1 MRKTTLLVLSGLALL
16 CVSLPASAD
25 YLETFDSYAAGST
38 LIGQGGWVGYPNE
51 SWNTDA
57 NVVNAQ
63 SHSGGNSMMVH
74 SGGPSGYG
82 TDIVRAFT
90 DFTTGSWVVKGY
102 TYVPTGM
109 VGNADWILKCRYT
122 DPFVG
127 DNDGIYI
134 QLNGTAGKATI
145 GAGSADI
152 IRDQWV
158 LFEVDLNLDTRTGEG
173 FYNGVSLGTFTDYG
187 DPDNHAIAA
196 FDIWTYGGF
205 TDANPVYYDDF
216 SITPE
221 PATMSLLALGGLA
234 LLRRRRK

>member
-82 TDIVRAFT
+82 TDIVR
-90 DFTTGSWVVKGY
+90 
-102 TYVPTGM
+102 

-221 PATMSLLALGGLA
+221 PATMALLCMGGLA
-234 LLRRRRK
+234 LLRRRSRR